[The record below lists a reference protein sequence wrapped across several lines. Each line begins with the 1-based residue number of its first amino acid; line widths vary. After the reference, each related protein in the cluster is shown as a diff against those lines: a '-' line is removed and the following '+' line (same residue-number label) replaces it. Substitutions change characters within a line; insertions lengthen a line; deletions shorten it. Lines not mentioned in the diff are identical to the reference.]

1 MCYDNTFYLCIEMVL
16 RSATVVSVSVVYL
29 FSSMVLQGF
38 VSMYGAMVLS

>member
-1 MCYDNTFYLCIEMVL
+1 MTIRFTFGIKMVL
-16 RSATVVSVSVVYL
+16 RSSTVLSVSVLYL